1 MASAASTGWR
11 SCYCQPLCAQYS
23 AATSCTL
30 HIRESWYVTT
40 AAAWCHPAWILGPC
54 QAARGHSGPHSL
66 SGTGRH
72 ASRPPVTNNFC
83 CWYGRRSSFL
93 WEPDLLLCTTWE
105 GQSVCPGLCYT
116 NHNNI
121 TSSEFQKIQWPWKQ
135 NLSPLNIIKSGI
147 THHMDNKKLSRGW
160 EARATRLCLAS
171 SEYYFR
177 FFGVPEVEIWP
188 SEGIWNPP
196 LLLRSRLQ
204 YQTMGGRQLYCRK
217 KTLPLS
223 TWTGNSSMATNW
235 MSPSTLHTSYWDK
248 IRGWPWKR
256 PKNGI
261 PTPVAPKPEVEIWRK
276 PQQSIKRMRLR
287 IHVL

>member
-105 GQSVCPGLCYT
+105 GQSVCLGLCYT

-135 NLSPLNIIKSGI
+135 NLWSLNIIKNGI
-147 THHMDNKKLSRGW
+147 THHMDNKKLSRCW
-160 EARATRLCLAS
+160 DARATRLCLAS

-177 FFGVPEVEIWP
+177 FFLVYLKWK
-188 SEGIWNPP
+188 
-196 LLLRSRLQ
+196 
-204 YQTMGGRQLYCRK
+204 YGRQRAFGILLYYFVVDSNTKRWAVGNCTAEKNHFRCRHEPEIVVWRRIGCRRRLYTRPIGIRYADGRENGQK
-217 KTLPLS
+217 
-223 TWTGNSSMATNW
+223 MA
-235 MSPSTLHTSYWDK
+235 S
-248 IRGWPWKR
+248 RR
-256 PKNGI
+256 P
-261 PTPVAPKPEVEIWRK
+261 
-276 PQQSIKRMRLR
+276 
-287 IHVL
+287 